1 MRQTLR
7 SLFPTHNAHL
17 RIRTY
22 MNFNLDLKVDKA
34 MNQLS
39 QSKTLRRWT
48 YIILILSI
56 VGVATW
62 QAAPI
67 LQAIAKIIEVTK

>member
-1 MRQTLR
+1 
-7 SLFPTHNAHL
+7 
-17 RIRTY
+17 